1 MEFLVDYASFLA
13 KTVTL
18 VVAIVIVLIALAS
31 MRRGRSKQGG
41 GHLEVHKLN
50 EFYKSMRER
59 LEQAVL
65 ERTSSRRCASGAKA
79 AKQTKKSE
87 TSARVFVLDF
97 DGDIRASAV
106 ENLRHEI
113 TALLTMA
120 TPQDEV
126 VLRLESDGGMVHGY
140 GLAASRSW
148 CASAMPACR

>member
-1 MEFLVDYASFLA
+1 VEFLVDYASFLA

-65 ERTSSRRCASGAKA
+65 EKDEFKALRKREAKA

-113 TALLTMA
+113 TALLTWRH
-120 TPQDEV
+120 
-126 VLRLESDGGMVHGY
+126 LRTKWCCAWKAV
-140 GLAASRSW
+140 AAWFTVTVWPPRSW

>member
-65 ERTSSRRCASGAKA
+65 EKDAFKALRKREAKA
-79 AKQTKKSE
+79 AKQNKKI
-87 TSARVFVLDF
+87 
-97 DGDIRASAV
+97 GRAHV
-106 ENLRHEI
+106 
-113 TALLTMA
+113 
-120 TPQDEV
+120 
-126 VLRLESDGGMVHGY
+126 
-140 GLAASRSW
+140 
-148 CASAMPACR
+148 